1 MDNNQNTEQFENP
14 QQNQKPRTE
23 EFTINGDQLI
33 GRIKELLHEG
43 DIRQITIKNEDGKVL
58 LTVPLTIGVAGAAA
72 TMIVAPVLAALGALA
87 AIVARLTVVIERQG
101 Q

>member
-43 DIRQITIKNEDGKVL
+43 DIRQITIKNEDGQD
-58 LTVPLTIGVAGAAA
+58 GAAI
-72 TMIVAPVLAALGALA
+72 IVAAAPATPMVRETCQQQL
-87 AIVARLTVVIERQG
+87 RRPRSSS
-101 Q
+101 